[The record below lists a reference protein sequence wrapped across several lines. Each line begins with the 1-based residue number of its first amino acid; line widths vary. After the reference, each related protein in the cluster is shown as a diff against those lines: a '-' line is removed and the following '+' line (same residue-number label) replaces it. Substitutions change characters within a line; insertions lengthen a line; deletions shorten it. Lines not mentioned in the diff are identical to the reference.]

1 MKANLKFGVALLFA
15 ASLLFGCSTQ
25 TSPKEQTDQNT
36 QDQTDVSNLNW
47 QVWDFNYTDQEG
59 KPLGL
64 KDLKGKVWIAD
75 LVFTRCP
82 DVCPPMTANM
92 ANLQEA
98 LKKEGLDVHFVS
110 FSVDPEYDKPEVL
123 KKFADEHGADFSNW
137 SFLTGY
143 TSEEIKKHA
152 LETFKGSVDKLP
164 SSSPDIVLINH
175 PTQFYLI
182 NQEGKIVT
190 FYDGL
195 KPDINKVITDV
206 KKLTNK

>member
-1 MKANLKFGVALLFA
+1 MKANLKIGVAILFITC
-15 ASLLFGCSTQ
+15 LLFGCSTQ
-25 TSPKEQTDQNT
+25 STPEGQTDQNA
-36 QDQTDVSNLNW
+36 QDQTDVSDLNW
-47 QVWDFNYTDQEG
+47 QVWDFNYTNQEG

-92 ANLQEA
+92 ASLQKA
-98 LKKEGLDVHFVS
+98 LKNEGLDIQFVS

-137 SFLTGY
+137 NFLTGY
-143 TSEEIKKHA
+143 TTEEIKKHA
-152 LETFKGSVDKLP
+152 LETFKGNVEKLP
-164 SSSPDIVLINH
+164 SSSPDVVLINH
-175 PTQFYLI
+175 PTQFYLV